1 MIVQITNVN
10 NITGRPFFAHLR
22 GVIAMSGLPV
32 VLASFSETV
41 TIYTFAVEPIW
52 VPLPPMPTP
61 IARHQHNAAIFTPI
75 ASNDAMI
82 GIIAAVNGILSIAAD
97 IIAAT
102 HISAMQ
108 VTIDP
113 DDRR

>member
-1 MIVQITNVN
+1 MIMVHITKVKS
-10 NITGRPFFAHLR
+10 ITGKPFCAHLR
-22 GVIAMSGLPV
+22 GVIAISGLPV
-32 VLASFSETV
+32 VFASFSETV

-52 VPLPPMPTP
+52 VPLPPIPTP

-82 GIIAAVNGILSIAAD
+82 GIMAAVNGILSIAAD

-102 HISAMQ
+102 HISPMQ
-108 VTIDP
+108 VTKKFS
-113 DDRR
+113 